1 MFLLEHACHLV
12 VQVVLVLAVFLG
24 VELVY
29 RRFLD
34 HFVVVDV
41 PAEGKDQ
48 EVTRET
54 FVVLLLGQ
62 FVAGLECVYVRDY
75 DAFYELVRIL
85 HDREHAQVELEDDLA
100 LGKHEDYPLIKILH
114 KLLPTSI
121 LFIP

>member
-41 PAEGKDQ
+41 PAEGEDH
-48 EVTRET
+48 EVARQTL
-54 FVVLLLGQ
+54 VVLLLGQ
-62 FVAGLECVYVRDY
+62 FVAGLKCVHVGDY
-75 DAFYELVRIL
+75 DAFYELVGVL
-85 HDREHAQVELEDDLA
+85 HD
-100 LGKHEDYPLIKILH
+100 
-114 KLLPTSI
+114 
-121 LFIP
+121 